1 MICCKQCF
9 CLIHGVK
16 TYKKYKSSRKKYFR
30 VKMLIPPTLIISQR
44 PHDVGVA
51 GSHVNNLG
59 WIGCNTLAIICCDT
73 HENEH
78 KKCGGGGIKTIGPTK
93 SYAASNLHF

>member
-16 TYKKYKSSRKKYFR
+16 TYKYKSSRKKYFR
-30 VKMLIPPTLIISQR
+30 VKMLPTLIVSRR
-44 PHDVGVA
+44 PHNLGVA

-59 WIGCNTLAIICCDT
+59 WIGCDTLAILCCDT